1 MACRRPSGRTR
12 ALLSAWL
19 ALVLAGSAGAARADD
34 ADALIKQ
41 GVELRRA
48 RRDREALERFR
59 RAYDLAP
66 TPRALAQMGLAEQ
79 ALSRWVDAESHLGRA
94 LEIAEDAWIAKYRTT
109 LEASRVE
116 I

>member
-1 MACRRPSGRTR
+1 MVSPEMSLLRTAAR
-12 ALLSAWL
+12 
-19 ALVLAGSAGAARADD
+19 ALVLAPLLAVLIVPAPARADD

-48 RRDREALERFR
+48 GNDQQALERFR

-79 ALSRWVDAESHLGRA
+79 ALARWVDGEAHLAKA
-94 LEIAEDAWIAKYRTT
+94 LIAPQDAWI
-109 LEASRVE
+109 S
-116 I
+116 